1 MAIYYPP
8 NQIRPNL
15 TANSGEFIYASNNL
29 PFSGLYHQLSNGRYY
44 TGALHSNDSVE
55 IIPISSIT
63 QPSSISN
70 DPRVNATLVVVD
82 DTNTTNSIY
91 SRLINQ
97 DTTPK
102 ELPVNL
108 QNLPTEQDYQIGEFT
123 RYFSKQIN
131 QDSYLEF
138 DKTTYDRLISKDP
151 SIYYEQYIAFK
162 MPWRLIGN
170 KEQVYKINRNIT
182 VLISQ
187 QLNLLKFGRYLKDD
201 YLKYYKF
208 PNISNLYTSG
218 GEFKTK
224 DGQNY
229 IGFYHIH
236 DNTGPMVGA
245 THTREPHGLL
255 FPINEAIISQVTTQS
270 TTQITTQTTSSYTQ
284 APINTGGGGFSG
296 RGGGGGY

>member
-1 MAIYYPP
+1 MALYYPP

-44 TGALHSNDSVE
+44 TGALHSNDSLEILRTNAPESALDLTVVNTGTLPLVVE
-55 IIPISSIT
+55 I
-63 QPSSISN
+63 
-70 DPRVNATLVVVD
+70 
-82 DTNTTNSIY
+82 NSLTPNNNSY
-91 SRLINQ
+91 SRLTNQ

-187 QLNLLKFGRYLKDD
+187 QLQLPRFGIYLKDD
-201 YLKYYKF
+201 YLKYYK
-208 PNISNLYTSG
+208 
-218 GEFKTK
+218 
-224 DGQNY
+224 
-229 IGFYHIH
+229 
-236 DNTGPMVGA
+236 
-245 THTREPHGLL
+245 
-255 FPINEAIISQVTTQS
+255 
-270 TTQITTQTTSSYTQ
+270 
-284 APINTGGGGFSG
+284 
-296 RGGGGGY
+296 